1 PHSHSRTRLPLSLGP
16 ATDGCR
22 VDEST
27 RSQPLQIGGE
37 GTWPFL
43 VQRRRGNGGARRACL
58 SGSHQSRL
66 LCGRNPHKPRV
77 AGHQREGHR
86 VDHHESGTRWTG
98 ERRSRNDAGR
108 LCETEQPCAGRTGL
122 AHTTTDQQHHYT
134 ETDQRLQCRE
144 PSGSRDAATSRSCP
158 LRSNRSS
165 TVAARRSGLLETG
178 IGATVACRQH
188 TTTPDAS
195 AMTTSRSFTLLCT
208 VGVFCFISYNMVR
221 MPVLSLF
228 AESLGA
234 SPERIGLIVSVS
246 TLTGVFLKLPSGAL
260 SDIYGRR
267 FLLQI
272 GVVAFGL
279 PPFLYPW
286 VTDLDVLT
294 SLRFFHGL
302 ATAIFAPS
310 ALATVADLYRERRG
324 AALGPFIGGYLIHA
338 SGFSS
343 AFVTAGIFGCIAIAI
358 FYSLRLTQSPPRVQE
373 KGMAPLMAEMWKG
386 FRVVAKNR
394 KVLITSSTDA
404 AKMIANGALMA
415 FLPLYGVSAGL
426 NPGEVGLLFTVQAL
440 TSLVSKPIM
449 GRVSDSIGRQP
460 LIVIGLVFCAA
471 TFVC

>member
-1 PHSHSRTRLPLSLGP
+1 
-16 ATDGCR
+16 
-22 VDEST
+22 
-27 RSQPLQIGGE
+27 
-37 GTWPFL
+37 
-43 VQRRRGNGGARRACL
+43 
-58 SGSHQSRL
+58 
-66 LCGRNPHKPRV
+66 
-77 AGHQREGHR
+77 
-86 VDHHESGTRWTG
+86 
-98 ERRSRNDAGR
+98 
-108 LCETEQPCAGRTGL
+108 
-122 AHTTTDQQHHYT
+122 
-134 ETDQRLQCRE
+134 
-144 PSGSRDAATSRSCP
+144 
-158 LRSNRSS
+158 
-165 TVAARRSGLLETG
+165 
-178 IGATVACRQH
+178 
-188 TTTPDAS
+188 
-195 AMTTSRSFTLLCT
+195 MTTSRSFTLLCT

-221 MPVLSLF
+221 MPVLALF

-286 VTDLDVLT
+286 VTDLDALT
-294 SLRFFHGL
+294 ALRFFHGL

-324 AALGPFIGGYLIHA
+324 AALGTYTASTQSGALLGPFIGGYLIYV
-338 SGFSS
+338 SGFSA
-343 AFVTAGIFGCIAIAI
+343 AFVTAGLFGCIAIAI
-358 FYSLRLTQSPPRVQE
+358 FYSLHLTPPPPRIQE
-373 KGMAPLMAEMWKG
+373 KGIAPLMAEMWKG

-460 LIVIGLVFCAA
+460 LIVIGLVICAV
-471 TFVC
+471 TFVCIPQVSMLWLLLLLSAGFGFGEAVVSSSSSALVADSSEFKTLGAGMGMQGTIGDIGHASGPLLAGVLIAHLNYANAFAIIACLQLVAAAVFWMAMRRT